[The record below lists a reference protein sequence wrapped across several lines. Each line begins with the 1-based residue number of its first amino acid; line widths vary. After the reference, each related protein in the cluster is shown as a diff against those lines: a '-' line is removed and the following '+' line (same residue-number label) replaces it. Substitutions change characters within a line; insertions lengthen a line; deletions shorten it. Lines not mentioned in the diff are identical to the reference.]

1 MPAGGTIRSVSGVPD
16 KQIAIERAWRRP
28 EHGARPIMLAIAG
41 DSAAGKTTLTRG
53 LVEALGPHRI
63 TAICVDD
70 YHRYDRRERK
80 DLAFTPLHPSCNYVE
95 VMEQHLQLLALGQPI
110 LKPVYNHRDGTLD
123 RPVLV
128 EPREFVIAE
137 GLLPLHSRLA
147 RACFDVTV
155 YLDPPEAIRRDWK
168 IARDTAKRGYSA
180 DQVTEEL
187 ARREPESV
195 AFIRPQRSRADI
207 VVRFSPIE
215 ERGETAAD
223 PLSAYVLLRPTIDHP
238 DLSGVLSDDTRSAI
252 HLKLMRDE
260 DAKPVDA
267 LHVHAYAPRPL
278 TTRVEEAIWSEL
290 PTDDPLPG
298 GLGKV
303 NASGRSD
310 PLAIVQ
316 LLLLFHLFSARGHQT
331 KVEPA
336 AAGLTG

>member
-1 MPAGGTIRSVSGVPD
+1 MPD
-16 KQIAIERAWRRP
+16 KQFAIERAWRRP
-28 EHGARPIMLAIAG
+28 QPGNRPIMLGIAG
-41 DSAAGKTTLTRG
+41 DSAAGQTTLTKG
-53 LVEALGPHRI
+53 LVEALGPDRI

-70 YHRYDRRERK
+70 YHRYDRQERK
-80 DLAFTPLHPSCNYVE
+80 ELSFTPLHPSCNYIE

-110 LKPVYNHRDGTLD
+110 LKPVYNHNEGTLD

-168 IARDTAKRGYSA
+168 VARDTTKRGYTE
-180 DQVTEEL
+180 DQVAAEME
-187 ARREPESV
+187 RREPESA

-215 ERGETAAD
+215 ERGETVAD

-238 DLSGVLSDDTRSAI
+238 DLSGVLSDDTRTAM

-260 DAKPVDA
+260 DGKPVDA
-267 LHVHAYAPRPL
+267 LHLHAYAPRSL
-278 TTRVEEAIWSEL
+278 STQVEEAIWREL
-290 PTDDPLPG
+290 STDEPLPG
-298 GLGKV
+298 KLGEL
-303 NASGRSD
+303 NGSGKRSD

-316 LLLLFHLFSARGHQT
+316 LLLLFHLIAARGRQT
-331 KVEPA
+331 APETA

>member
-1 MPAGGTIRSVSGVPD
+1 MPD

-28 EHGARPIMLAIAG
+28 EHGARPIMLGIAG
-41 DSAAGKTTLTRG
+41 DSAAGKTTLTKG
-53 LVEALGPHRI
+53 LVDALGPDRI

-70 YHRYDRRERK
+70 YHRYDRQERK
-80 DLAFTPLHPSCNYVE
+80 NLDFTPLHPSCNYVE

-168 IARDTAKRGYSA
+168 IARDTTKRGYNP
-180 DQVTEEL
+180 DQVVEEL
-187 ARREPESV
+187 ERREPESA

-215 ERGETAAD
+215 ERGETTSD

-238 DLSGVLSDDTRSAI
+238 DLSGVLSDDNRSAM

-260 DAKPVDA
+260 DGKPVDA
-267 LHVHAYAPRPL
+267 LHLHAYAPRSL
-278 TTRVEEAIWSEL
+278 TTRVEEAMWREL
-290 PTDDPLPG
+290 PTGDPLPG
-298 GLGKV
+298 GLGRL
-303 NASGRSD
+303 NGSGQRSD
-310 PLAIVQ
+310 PLALVQ
-316 LLLLFHLFSARGHQT
+316 LLLLFHLYAARGRQT
-331 KVEPA
+331 AVEPA